1 MNHRISAAWKPLAAV
16 GVALVLAGCGGKTG
30 ATTPG
35 AAGADTDTLAT
46 VGTATITRA
55 DLNKFLEATNGEQYL
70 PRLIDTELIFQ
81 AGKEAGITISDA
93 EIAAEL
99 EKQKKLS
106 PQLSDALAKNPVL
119 AEVINTQI
127 KRNLVVQRLLTKDV
141 KATDAQVQQ
150 FFNTYKS
157 YYQEPAKIKLGR
169 LLTSTK
175 ARADAMS
182 RALKDKTKTFAQL
195 VAEQQKLP
203 DQISAASASGEEGF
217 VPVDV
222 LESRIPPS
230 DLPKVQQLPKG
241 GSTEPLIFP
250 IGQGGPI
257 YVIYHITDRQDAPA
271 VDFAKLKPELETD
284 YKMAQVAQDENK
296 KNPGNPAF
304 DVTLK
309 ETSKA
314 LRSQAQQQNPMAPA
328 PAPSMRDILTYILGP
343 LQQNTLT
350 ALRTKGTVQV
360 NSPLYAD
367 LGKEYKPV
375 PTPAPAAADANS
387 ASANGVTANVAPAA
401 NAAIAPASN
410 AAPAPAAN
418 AAVAPAAN
426 AASAP
431 ATNAAPAAP

>member
-1 MNHRISAAWKPLAAV
+1 MNHRINAAWKPLVAV

-30 ATTPG
+30 ATAPG

-46 VGTATITRA
+46 VGTTAITRA

-81 AGKEAGITISDA
+81 AGKEAGITVSDA

-119 AEVINTQI
+119 AEVINTQV

-157 YYQEPAKIKLGR
+157 YYQEPVKIKLGR

-182 RALKDKTKTFAQL
+182 RALKDNSKTFAQL

-203 DQISAASASGEEGF
+203 DQISASSALGDEGF
-217 VPVDV
+217 LPIDV
-222 LESRIPPS
+222 LESRIPPA
-230 DLPKVQQLPKG
+230 DLAKIQKLPKG
-241 GSTEPLIFP
+241 GSTEPLTFP

-257 YVIYHITDRQDAPA
+257 YVIYHVTDRQEPPA
-271 VDFAKLKPELETD
+271 LDFAKLKPELETD
-284 YKMAQVAQDENK
+284 YKMAQVAQEEVK
-296 KNPGNPAF
+296 KNPGNPPF
-304 DVTLK
+304 DTTLK

-314 LRSQAQQQNPMAPA
+314 LRAQSQQQNPMAPA
-328 PAPSMRDILTYILGP
+328 SAPSMRDILTYILGP

-367 LGKEYKPV
+367 LGKEYKPI
-375 PTPAPAAADANS
+375 PTPAPAADANS
-387 ASANGVTANVAPAA
+387 ATANGVTADNAAVAPAA
-401 NAAIAPASN
+401 NAAIAPA
-410 AAPAPAAN
+410 A
-418 AAVAPAAN
+418 
-426 AASAP
+426 
-431 ATNAAPAAP
+431 NAAPAAP